1 MSERDFIYEKAWNL
15 ARLFV
20 VECERIYGEK
30 LDADCERDMLA
41 DKIARLV
48 DDSLTEVE

>member
-1 MSERDFIYEKAWNL
+1 MSERDFQYEKVCNL

-30 LDADCERDMLA
+30 FEAECERDSLA
-41 DKIARLV
+41 VKIARLADSTLQSV
-48 DDSLTEVE
+48 D